1 MDTLNRYAGLPAR
14 TIRRIR
20 FLASKLSRQNAVPG
34 MDREDLEQDLVLDL
48 LQRIG
53 RHDPARA
60 SLETFAEH
68 VIDNRV
74 ATLTRPCARLRAE
87 RQMVSIDAPRPS
99 SDSDAAIRTSMPDD
113 NLDHRQQRCEAHA
126 DIENGLSLR
135 IDIERFVGKLTP
147 ALRLCADIMR
157 GGNIAEGAS
166 KAGLHRSTIYE
177 RLARLRAEATA
188 IGLHEYLGPAPTLS
202 TSRR

>member
-20 FLASKLSRQNAVPG
+20 FLASKLNRQNAIPG
-34 MDREDLEQDLVLDL
+34 MDREDFEQDLVLDL

-68 VIDNRV
+68 VLDNRV

-87 RQMVSIDAPRPS
+87 RRLVSINGPATETGFETDGGQPADAPPLIESNDSAPS
-99 SDSDAAIRTSMPDD
+99 GT
-113 NLDHRQQRCEAHA
+113 
-126 DIENGLSLR
+126 ENSLNFG
-135 IDIERFVGKLTP
+135 IDVDRFVSQLSP
-147 ALRLCADIMR
+147 ALRLCAEIMAN
-157 GGNIAEGAS
+157 GNVAEGAS
-166 KAGLHRSTIYE
+166 NAGLHRSTIYE
-177 RLARLRAEATA
+177 RLAHLRAEAAA
-188 IGLHEYLGPAPTLS
+188 IGLHEYLGPTPTLS

>member
-14 TIRRIR
+14 TIKRIR
-20 FLASKLSRQNAVPG
+20 YLASKLSRQNAVPG
-34 MDREDLEQDLVLDL
+34 MDREDFEQDLVLDL
-48 LQRIG
+48 LRRIG

-87 RQMVSIDAPRPS
+87 RQQVSIDIAPTGNGDEQTPGELSKESLTTAADAKPS
-99 SDSDAAIRTSMPDD
+99 DVEDV
-113 NLDHRQQRCEAHA
+113 
-126 DIENGLSLR
+126 LSLR
-135 IDIERFVGKLTP
+135 IDIDRFIGKLSP
-147 ALRLCADIMR
+147 ALRLCAEIM
-157 GGNIAEGAS
+157 GNGNVAEGAS

-177 RLARLRAEATA
+177 RLAQLRVEAA
-188 IGLHEYLGPAPTLS
+188 AVGLHEYLRPSPTLS
-202 TSRR
+202 TSHR

>member
-34 MDREDLEQDLVLDL
+34 MDREDIEQDLVLDL

-68 VIDNRV
+68 VLDNRV
-74 ATLTRPCARLRAE
+74 ATLTRPCARLRNE
-87 RQMVSIDAPRPS
+87 RQMVSIDAPVPS
-99 SDSDAAIRTSMPDD
+99 NDSDAGPDQSPDD
-113 NLDHRQQRCEAHA
+113 NLITGNSDA
-126 DIENGLSLR
+126 DPAGIENDLSLR
-135 IDIERFVGKLTP
+135 IDMERFVGNLAP
-147 ALRLCADIMR
+147 ALRLCANIMR
-157 GGNIAEGAS
+157 NGNVAEGAS

-177 RLARLRAEATA
+177 RLARLRTEAA
-188 IGLHEYLGPAPTLS
+188 ALGLHEYLGPSPTLS
-202 TSRR
+202 TSHR

>member
-20 FLASKLSRQNAVPG
+20 FLASKLNRQNAVPG
-34 MDREDLEQDLVLDL
+34 MDREDLEQDIMLDL

-60 SLETFAEH
+60 SLETFAEL

-87 RQMVSIDAPRPS
+87 RQLVSIDAPMSSNGTDTRPEQQPEDTPIIS
-99 SDSDAAIRTSMPDD
+99 NSDANPS
-113 NLDHRQQRCEAHA
+113 

-135 IDIERFVGKLTP
+135 IDVERFIGKLTP
-147 ALRLCADIMR
+147 ALRMCAEIMSS
-157 GGNIAEGAS
+157 GNVAEGAN

-177 RLARLRAEATA
+177 RLAHLRAEAAA
-188 IGLHEYLGPAPTLS
+188 IGLHEYLGLGPTLRP
-202 TSRR
+202 SRR

>member
-1 MDTLNRYAGLPAR
+1 MDTLNRYAGFPAR

-34 MDREDLEQDLVLDL
+34 MDREDIEQDLVLDL

-53 RHDPARA
+53 RHDLARA

-68 VIDNRV
+68 VLDNRV
-74 ATLTRPCARLRAE
+74 ATLTRPCARLRNE
-87 RQMVSIDAPRPS
+87 RQMVSIDAPPPS
-99 SDSDAAIRTSMPDD
+99 RDNDAGSDQLPDD
-113 NLDHRQQRCEAHA
+113 SFITGNGDA
-126 DIENGLSLR
+126 DPASIENELSLR
-135 IDIERFVGKLTP
+135 IDMERFVANLTP

-157 GGNIAEGAS
+157 TGNVAEGAS

-177 RLARLRAEATA
+177 RLARLRAEAA
-188 IGLHEYLGPAPTLS
+188 AQGLHEYLRSAPTLS
-202 TSRR
+202 ASHR

>member
-14 TIRRIR
+14 TIKRIR
-20 FLASKLSRQNAVPG
+20 YLASKLSRQNAFPG

-48 LQRIG
+48 LRRIG

-87 RQMVSIDAPRPS
+87 RQMVSIDAPPPS
-99 SDSDAAIRTSMPDD
+99 SDNDAGSDQLPDDSLITGNGDAAVAS
-113 NLDHRQQRCEAHA
+113 
-126 DIENGLSLR
+126 IENELSLR
-135 IDIERFVGKLTP
+135 LDMERFVATLTP

-157 GGNIAEGAS
+157 NGNVAESAS

-177 RLARLRAEATA
+177 RLAHLRAEAAA
-188 IGLHEYLGPAPTLS
+188 IGLHEYLGPRPTLS
-202 TSRR
+202 TSHR

>member
-1 MDTLNRYAGLPAR
+1 MDTLNRYAGIPAR

-20 FLASKLSRQNAVPG
+20 FLASKLNRQNAVPG

-48 LQRIG
+48 LQRIS

-60 SLETFAEH
+60 SLQTFAEH

-87 RQMVSIDAPRPS
+87 RRLVSIDGPAFETESEAVTDQTADASLLMESGDSTPS
-99 SDSDAAIRTSMPDD
+99 AT
-113 NLDHRQQRCEAHA
+113 
-126 DIENGLSLR
+126 ENGLNLS
-135 IDIERFVGKLTP
+135 IDVDSFVSKLSP
-147 ALRLCADIMR
+147 ALRLCAEIL
-157 GGNIAEGAS
+157 GNGNVAEGAS

-177 RLARLRAEATA
+177 RLAHLRAEAAA
-188 IGLHEYLGPAPTLS
+188 IGLHEYLGPRPTLS

>member
-1 MDTLNRYAGLPAR
+1 LDTPNRYAGLPAR

-20 FLASKLSRQNAVPG
+20 FLASKLNRQNAIPG
-34 MDREDLEQDLVLDL
+34 MDREDFEQDLVLDL

-60 SLETFAEH
+60 CLETFAEH
-68 VIDNRV
+68 VLDNRV
-74 ATLTRPCARLRAE
+74 ATLTRPCARLRTE
-87 RQMVSIDAPRPS
+87 RQMVSIDAPTAA
-99 SDSDAAIRTSMPDD
+99 SDSDAESGQLPDD
-113 NLDHRQQRCEAHA
+113 NLLTGNGDA
-126 DIENGLSLR
+126 DPESIEKELSLR
-135 IDIERFVGKLTP
+135 LDIERFVGNLTP
-147 ALRLCADIMR
+147 ALRLCADIMHS
-157 GGNIAEGAS
+157 GNIAEGAC

-188 IGLHEYLGPAPTLS
+188 LGLHEYLRPAPTLS

>member
-20 FLASKLSRQNAVPG
+20 FLASKLSRQNALPG

-53 RHDPARA
+53 RHDPTRA

-74 ATLTRPCARLRAE
+74 ATLTRPCARLRTE
-87 RQMVSIDAPRPS
+87 RQMVTIDAPPS
-99 SDSDAAIRTSMPDD
+99 SRDSDVGPNQQPDD
-113 NLDHRQQRCEAHA
+113 NRIIGNGDVDPS

-135 IDIERFVGKLTP
+135 IDVEHFVGKLTP
-147 ALRLCADIMR
+147 ALRLCAEIM
-157 GGNIAEGAS
+157 GSGNVAEGAS

-177 RLARLRAEATA
+177 RLAHLRAEAAA
-188 IGLHEYLGPAPTLS
+188 IGLHEYLGPRPTLS

>member
-20 FLASKLSRQNAVPG
+20 FLASKLNRQNAVPG

-53 RHDPARA
+53 RHNPARA

-87 RQMVSIDAPRPS
+87 RQLVSIDAPLSSNGTDTRPEQQPEDTPIIS
-99 SDSDAAIRTSMPDD
+99 NSDANPS
-113 NLDHRQQRCEAHA
+113 

-135 IDIERFVGKLTP
+135 IDVERFIGKLTP
-147 ALRLCADIMR
+147 ALRMCAEIMNN
-157 GGNIAEGAS
+157 GNVTEGAS
-166 KAGLHRSTIYE
+166 KASLHRSTIYE
-177 RLARLRAEATA
+177 RLAVLRAEAA
-188 IGLHEYLGPAPTLS
+188 AFGLHEYLRPAPTLS
-202 TSRR
+202 TSHR

>member
-20 FLASKLSRQNAVPG
+20 FLASKLNRQNAVPG

-68 VIDNRV
+68 VLDNRV
-74 ATLTRPCARLRAE
+74 ATLTRPCARLRNE
-87 RQMVSIDAPRPS
+87 RQMVSIDAPVPS
-99 SDSDAAIRTSMPDD
+99 NDSDAGPDQLPDD
-113 NLDHRQQRCEAHA
+113 NLVTGNGDA
-126 DIENGLSLR
+126 DPASVENQLSLR
-135 IDIERFVGKLTP
+135 LDMERFVANLTP

-157 GGNIAEGAS
+157 NGNVAEGAS

-177 RLARLRAEATA
+177 RLACLRAEAA
-188 IGLHEYLGPAPTLS
+188 ALGLHEYLRSAPTLS
-202 TSRR
+202 TSHR

>member
-34 MDREDLEQDLVLDL
+34 MDREDIEQDLVLDL

-60 SLETFAEH
+60 RLETFAEH
-68 VIDNRV
+68 VLDNRV
-74 ATLTRPCARLRAE
+74 ATLTRPCARLRNE
-87 RQMVSIDAPRPS
+87 RQMVSTDAPVPS
-99 SDSDAAIRTSMPDD
+99 NDNDAESGQLPDD
-113 NLDHRQQRCEAHA
+113 NLVTGNGDA
-126 DIENGLSLR
+126 DPASVENQLSLR
-135 IDIERFVGKLTP
+135 IDVERFVGKLPP

-157 GGNIAEGAS
+157 NGNVSEGAS
-166 KAGLHRSTIYE
+166 KTGLHRSTIYE
-177 RLARLRAEATA
+177 RLAHLRAEAAA
-188 IGLHEYLGPAPTLS
+188 IGLHEYLGPRPTLS
-202 TSRR
+202 TSHR